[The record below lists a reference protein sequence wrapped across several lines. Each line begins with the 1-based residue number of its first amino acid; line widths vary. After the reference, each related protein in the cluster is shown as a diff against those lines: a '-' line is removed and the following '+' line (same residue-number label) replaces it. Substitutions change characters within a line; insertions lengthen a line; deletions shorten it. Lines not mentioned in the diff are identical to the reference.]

1 MVLGI
6 GIASGQYYW
15 VLYIGWLSWYRSNP
29 SSSSDVSAL
38 KVVLFLACC
47 HNISVQRA
55 EVLGR
60 EDEFRLLKNRQLAL
74 LVDLDQT
81 LLHTTNDNIPP
92 NLKVSF
98 AYCLMFILSAHPN
111 ILVHVYSFIILNG
124 RLEAHVHKTNIR
136 IGTVVNHGNR
146 GNRDFRQMP

>member
-1 MVLGI
+1 MVFFLADGSFCFI
-6 GIASGQYYW
+6 FEVHLQVII
-15 VLYIGWLSWYRSNP
+15 LLCLH
-29 SSSSDVSAL
+29 SDV
-38 KVVLFLACC
+38 VPCINCFL
-47 HNISVQRA
+47 NGIVYNMSVQRA

-98 AYCLMFILSAHPN
+98 YCF
-111 ILVHVYSFIILNG
+111 HVCFM
-124 RLEAHVHKTNIR
+124 HT
-136 IGTVVNHGNR
+136 
-146 GNRDFRQMP
+146 

>member
-1 MVLGI
+1 
-6 GIASGQYYW
+6 
-15 VLYIGWLSWYRSNP
+15 
-29 SSSSDVSAL
+29 
-38 KVVLFLACC
+38 VV
-47 HNISVQRA
+47 VQRA

-98 AYCLMFILSAHPN
+98 HCFYFGFIQSTDIKEIA
-111 ILVHVYSFIILNG
+111 
-124 RLEAHVHKTNIR
+124 
-136 IGTVVNHGNR
+136 
-146 GNRDFRQMP
+146 